1 MCDYSLHAVASRA
14 AEAGDRLVSTS
25 FNCTKTRGFAAE
37 SNLDVAVC
45 LRPGTELAFADNV
58 RYQGVL
64 FRRNVG
70 DRMARFRQID
80 TEKFYQHHDA
90 LEFSNGMVVLVT
102 DLVLGQRATVV
113 QMPAAPVK
121 KQHSQE
127 TSARPDQ
134 VPQSGEMDRPTVR
147 APGPSSR
154 HTKEDT
160 SHDQK
165 CT

>member
-1 MCDYSLHAVASRA
+1 MCDYSLRGVVSRP

-25 FNCTKTRGFAAE
+25 FYCTKTRGFAAA
-37 SNLDVAVC
+37 SNLEVAVC

-58 RYQGVL
+58 RYRGVL
-64 FRRNVG
+64 FRRSVG

-90 LEFSNGMVVLVT
+90 LEFSNGTVVLVT

-113 QMPAAPVK
+113 QLPAEPVE

-127 TSARPDQ
+127 TYPRPDQ
-134 VPQSGEMDRPTVR
+134 APQSGDVDRPTVR
-147 APGPSSR
+147 ARIPSWWV
-154 HTKEDT
+154 D
-160 SHDQK
+160 
-165 CT
+165 